1 MIILNDPCLCTY
13 GTEAVRHFHQKEA
26 KCIFLNE
33 PISAS
38 FCLFSSF
45 SDHNF
50 YNKIVKS
57 VDTLPIRTRGC
68 RMVGVDEITELW
80 RPPEEAKS
88 YLEKTTYLVM
98 SNESLLPIS
107 NAYQTFEYIPTYGD
121 E

>member
-1 MIILNDPCLCTY
+1 
-13 GTEAVRHFHQKEA
+13 
-26 KCIFLNE
+26 
-33 PISAS
+33 
-38 FCLFSSF
+38 
-45 SDHNF
+45 
-50 YNKIVKS
+50 
-57 VDTLPIRTRGC
+57 
-68 RMVGVDEITELW
+68 MVGVDEITELW